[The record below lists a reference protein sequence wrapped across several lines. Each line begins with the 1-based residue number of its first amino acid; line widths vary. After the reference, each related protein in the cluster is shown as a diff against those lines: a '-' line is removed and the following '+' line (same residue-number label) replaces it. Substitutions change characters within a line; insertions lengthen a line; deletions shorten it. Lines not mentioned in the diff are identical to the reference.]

1 MSTLTGE
8 ASMSQMGK
16 GGTFDGVIGAYYRS
30 QGGSVASIDG
40 SLQVKWDESS
50 GAAALS
56 LIAATAAALATLSF

>member
-30 QGGSVASIDG
+30 QGGSVA
-40 SLQVKWDESS
+40 
-50 GAAALS
+50 
-56 LIAATAAALATLSF
+56 